1 MLTHKIAAVGEE
13 DLILGFKALGIETH
27 PVNNPELMAEVL
39 ERLLRRDD
47 YGIIFVS
54 ESMAEKVEGIMAEYG
69 SRPLP
74 SVVYIPGSEGSQ
86 GFARQ
91 RIRHIV
97 EKAVGAD
104 ILSGK
109 EVE

>member
-13 DLILGFKALGIETH
+13 DLILGFKALGIEIY
-27 PVNNPELMAEVL
+27 PVVSPEQMAEVVQ
-39 ERLLRRDD
+39 RLLDTHE

-54 ESMAEKVEGIMAEYG
+54 ESMAEKVEAIVVEYG
-69 SRPLP
+69 AHPLP
-74 SVVYIPGSEGSQ
+74 SVVYIPGSEGGQ

-91 RIRHIV
+91 RIRRIV
-97 EKAVGAD
+97 ERAVGAD

>member
-13 DLILGFKALGIETH
+13 DLILGFKALGIEVY
-27 PVNNPELMAEVL
+27 PVTSPEMMAEVVEKL
-39 ERLLRRDD
+39 MSSNE

-54 ESMAEKVEGIMAEYG
+54 ESMAEKVEAIVADFGFQ
-69 SRPLP
+69 PLP
-74 SVVYIPGSEGSQ
+74 SVVYIPGSEGGQ

-91 RIRHIV
+91 RIRRIV
-97 EKAVGAD
+97 ERAVGAD

>member
-1 MLTHKIAAVGEE
+1 MPTHKIAAVGEE
-13 DLILGFKALGIETH
+13 DIILGFKALGIETH
-27 PVNNPELMAEVL
+27 PVAEAKDVVALL
-39 ERLLRRDD
+39 EHLINSKE

-54 ESMAEKVEGIMAEYG
+54 ESMAEKVEGLMTEYG
-69 SRPLP
+69 SLPLP
-74 SVVYIPGSEGSQ
+74 SVVYIPGSQGSQ
-86 GFARQ
+86 GFAMK
-91 RIRHIV
+91 RIRGII